1 MSKSLLKLFQ
11 IYIFVY
17 AFLFASR
24 PISDED
30 FWFHLKTGQY
40 IFATGSI
47 PRTELFSFTFPG
59 IPWVAHGWLSGVMFY
74 AVYSVAGLKPLIF
87 IFALLTAIAFWIAFK
102 RANSHPFFAG
112 LALLLAVWTA
122 LPNLGVRPR
131 VFTILLASI
140 YLALLGRFAR
150 GVKERAIWL
159 LVPLLALW
167 ANLHGGF
174 FIGLALIALT
184 AVGMV
189 VDRWAGVLEEPES
202 LRSRLRTL
210 ALVFGACVLAGL
222 VNPYGIKL
230 YMAPIIVLRS
240 PVFQNVV
247 DDWLSPNFHLPSGRP
262 LLLLIL
268 LTTAVLALVPRR
280 PKPSEVLLFLA
291 TLYATLKTQRN
302 AVILALVS
310 APLLATYFQIWFAST
325 RFGRSFGSTRS
336 GWNPRFALLV
346 GIGLLMPLI
355 ALAVRLKST
364 AYGTTTQEIINVP
377 VNAVEYMK
385 QNGISG
391 NTFTAPNVWGAYVF
405 WATPNNPVYIDGR
418 DVYPD
423 TFVKEFVE
431 ITRGLK
437 DWKGP
442 FDQRGVQIVLL
453 EPNSLLTRQLGDAPG
468 WERVYQDEMSVVFRR
483 R

>member
-47 PRTELFSFTFPG
+47 PRTELFSFTFSG
-59 IPWVAHGWLSGVMFY
+59 IPWVAHGWLSGVIFY
-74 AVYSVAGLKPLIF
+74 AVYSVAGLKTLIF
-87 IFALLTAIAFWIAFK
+87 SFALLTAIAFWIAFK

-112 LALLLAVWTA
+112 VALLLAVWTA

-159 LVPLLALW
+159 LVPLLAVW

-189 VDRWAGVLEEPES
+189 IDRWAGVLEEPEG

-230 YMAPIIVLRS
+230 YMAQIVVLRS
-240 PVFQNVV
+240 SVFQKVFN
-247 DDWLSPNFHLPSGRP
+247 DWLSPNVHLANGRP
-262 LLLLIL
+262 LLLLIML
-268 LTTAVLALVPRR
+268 MIAVLALSPKR

-302 AVILALVS
+302 AVVFALVS
-310 APLLATYFQIWFAST
+310 APLFANYFQLCIEVT
-325 RFGRSFGSTRS
+325 RFGKLFSSERAADANRRLAILFSVGLLL
-336 GWNPRFALLV
+336 LLV
-346 GIGLLMPLI
+346 VFGIK
-355 ALAVRLKST
+355 LKST
-364 AYGTTTQEIINVP
+364 VYSTPTQESQRVP
-377 VNAVEYMK
+377 VKAVEFLK
-385 QNGISG
+385 QNGITG
-391 NTFTAPNVWGAYVF
+391 NTFTAPNVWGAYVL
-405 WATPNNPVYIDGR
+405 WDALR
-418 DVYPD
+418 
-423 TFVKEFVE
+423 
-431 ITRGLK
+431 
-437 DWKGP
+437 
-442 FDQRGVQIVLL
+442 LL
-453 EPNSLLTRQLGDAPG
+453 
-468 WERVYQDEMSVVFRR
+468 RR

>member
-1 MSKSLLKLFQ
+1 MSKSLLKVFQ

-24 PISDED
+24 PVSDED

-59 IPWVAHGWLSGVMFY
+59 IPWVAHGWLSGVIFY
-74 AVYSVAGLKPLIF
+74 AVYAMGGLKPLIF
-87 IFALLTAIAFWIAFK
+87 IFALLTATAFWIALR

-112 LALLLAVWTA
+112 VALLLAVWTA
-122 LPNLGVRPR
+122 LPNIGVRPR
-131 VFTILLASI
+131 VFTILFASI
-140 YLALLGRFAR
+140 YLAVLNRFAR
-150 GVKERAIWL
+150 GVRERWIWL

-174 FIGLALIALT
+174 FIGFALIVLT
-184 AVGMV
+184 AAGMV
-189 VDRWAGVLEEPES
+189 VDRWAGVLEEAES
-202 LRSRLRTL
+202 FRSRLRTL
-210 ALVFGACVLAGL
+210 ALVFGACVIAGL

-247 DDWLSPNFHLPSGRP
+247 NDWLSPNFHLPSGRP
-262 LLLLIL
+262 LLLLML
-268 LTTAVLALVPRR
+268 LTTAVLALAPQR
-280 PKPSEVLLFLA
+280 PKPSEVMLFLA

-310 APLLATYFQIWFAST
+310 VPLLATYFQVWFEST
-325 RFGRSFGSTRS
+325 KFGKSFGSARS
-336 GWNPRFALLV
+336 KSNPRFALIF
-346 GIGLLMPLI
+346 GIALLLPLI
-355 ALAVRLKST
+355 PFVMKLKST
-364 AYGTTTQEIINVP
+364 AYGPPTQETMRVP
-377 VNAVEYMK
+377 VNAVEYLK
-385 QNGISG
+385 QNGITG
-391 NTFTAPNVWGAYVF
+391 NTFTEPNVWGAYVF
-405 WATPNNPVYIDGR
+405 WASPNHVYIDGR

-423 TFVKEFVE
+423 TFVQEYVD
-431 ITRGLK
+431 ITRGSK
-437 DWKGP
+437 DWHGP

-453 EPNSLLTRQLGDAPG
+453 EPDSLLARELGEAPG
-468 WERVYQDEMSVVFRR
+468 WERIYQDGMSVVFRR

>member
-24 PISDED
+24 PICDED

-47 PRTELFSFTFPG
+47 PRTELFSFTFSG
-59 IPWVAHGWLSGVMFY
+59 IPWVAHGWLSGVIFY
-74 AVYSVAGLKPLIF
+74 AVYSVAGLKTLIF
-87 IFALLTAIAFWIAFK
+87 IVALLTAIAFWIAFK

-112 LALLLAVWTA
+112 VALLLAVWTA

-131 VFTILLASI
+131 VFTILFASI

-150 GVKERAIWL
+150 GVKERAIWW
-159 LVPLLALW
+159 LVPLLTLW

-189 VDRWAGVLEEPES
+189 IDRWAGVLEEPEG

-230 YMAPIIVLRS
+230 YMAPIVVLRS
-240 PVFQNVV
+240 SVFQNVV
-247 DDWLSPNFHLPSGRP
+247 NDWLSPNFHLANGRP
-262 LLLLIL
+262 LLLLIML
-268 LTTAVLALVPRR
+268 MIAVLALAPRR

-310 APLLATYFQIWFAST
+310 APLLATYFQLWFEST
-325 RFGRSFGSTRS
+325 KFGRSFGSARS
-336 GWNPRFALLV
+336 ESNPRFALLF
-346 GIGLLMPLI
+346 GIGLLLPLI
-355 ALAVRLKST
+355 PFVLKLKST
-364 AYGTTTQEIINVP
+364 TYGPPNQETMQVP
-377 VNAVEYMK
+377 VNAVTYLNR
-385 QNGISG
+385 NGITG
-391 NTFTAPNVWGAYVF
+391 NTFTEPNVWGAYVF
-405 WATPNNPVYIDGR
+405 WASPNRVYIDGR

-423 TFVKEFVE
+423 TFVQEYVD
-431 ITRGLK
+431 ITNGLK
-437 DWKGP
+437 DWRGP
-442 FDQRGVQIVLL
+442 FDQRGVQLVLL
-453 EPNSLLTRQLGDAPG
+453 EPNTYLARELGDAPG
-468 WERVYQDEMSVVFRR
+468 WERIYQDDMSVVFRR